1 MTDPFVTPVAM
12 EEDLDGC
19 FTGDRGVLDPAV
31 RRVLVRLLQ
40 RRFLSAGKHPADW
53 KVLLDNQQVIESR
66 LHDLFVR
73 LVVDVDRGLAY
84 KQQVRGYEADETAEA
99 AVSDIPVLLR
109 DEAYTRAET
118 LVLVCLRSVWQ
129 RESTAGEPSARVDVE
144 EVEQTVLTYFT
155 ESDGDLARRQKSVRR
170 ALERLRH
177 EGIVEEETEGR
188 YLVSPLI
195 EIVLSAQKLREL
207 ADWLSAHTDR
217 TEQAGELQ

>member
-19 FTGDRGVLDPAV
+19 FAGDRGVLEPAV

-40 RRFLSAGKHPADW
+40 RRFLSAEKHPADW
-53 KVLLDNQQVIESR
+53 TVLLDNQQVIESR

-73 LVVDVDRGLAY
+73 LVVDADRGLAY
-84 KQQVRGYEADETAEA
+84 KQQVRADETDET

-155 ESDGDLARRQKSVRR
+155 ESDGDIARRQKSVRR

-188 YLVSPLI
+188 YLISPLI
-195 EIVLSAQKLREL
+195 EVVLSAQKLREL
-207 ADWLSAHTDR
+207 ADWLSAQTA
-217 TEQAGELQ
+217 QSGELQ

>member
-1 MTDPFVTPVAM
+1 
-12 EEDLDGC
+12 
-19 FTGDRGVLDPAV
+19 
-31 RRVLVRLLQ
+31 
-40 RRFLSAGKHPADW
+40 
-53 KVLLDNQQVIESR
+53 
-66 LHDLFVR
+66 
-73 LVVDVDRGLAY
+73 VVDVDRGLAY
-84 KQQVRGYEADETAEA
+84 KQQVRGYEADETAES

-188 YLVSPLI
+188 YLISPLI